1 MNGLPL
7 SNRRLMGAIAVLGP
21 LLSLWKGDVL
31 SESLLKLIFFLR
43 TIPFLTDK
51 KKGDHRLNGGLQQTL
66 TK

>member
-1 MNGLPL
+1 
-7 SNRRLMGAIAVLGP
+7 MGAIAVLGP